1 MKHGEDGGNKST
13 DPIEPEAHKPLAG
26 GAAQRNH
33 RKKIYRKTYAPAGA
47 QEERVLWFCGSRL
60 TLLPERLDLP
70 LPIRCCRQSQGFSAA
85 SGGSGVCI

>member
-33 RKKIYRKTYAPAGA
+33 RKKIYRKTCAPAGA
-47 QEERVLWFCGSRL
+47 QEERVLWF
-60 TLLPERLDLP
+60 
-70 LPIRCCRQSQGFSAA
+70 
-85 SGGSGVCI
+85 